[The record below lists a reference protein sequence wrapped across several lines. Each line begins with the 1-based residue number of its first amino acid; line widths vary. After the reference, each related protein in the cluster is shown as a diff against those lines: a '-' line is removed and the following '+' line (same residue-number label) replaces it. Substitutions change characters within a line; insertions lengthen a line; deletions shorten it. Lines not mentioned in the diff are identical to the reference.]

1 MLIEITVPRLGWTME
16 EGTFVG
22 WLKKPGDI
30 VRAGQP
36 LFTLDGDK
44 ALQEVEAIDSG
55 ILRIPPDA
63 PAPGSTVKVGRLLGY
78 LVTESKESEN
88 VSDPAVVATPP
99 SPRPLTVEPTPLS
112 TILDRVENLGLIS
125 GSNRRAISP
134 RALRVAAELNVDWA
148 ALKGTGRGGRIR
160 ERDVVAASGGS
171 TKSTTRA
178 VVAGNVAITDW
189 TFPDLGIEEEVLK
202 PVGHQIIA
210 RQCKSEADLISLT
223 RDADCVITQFA
234 RVNANV
240 IAAMARA
247 RAIVRYGI
255 GVDNVDLDAARA
267 HGIPIC
273 NVLDYCIDEVAD
285 HTLAFILA
293 ATRQVVSHTVHLRAG
308 KWGLAGPLSGMNALR
323 DLTVGVVGF
332 GRIGREVV
340 RRLIAFKCQVVV
352 FDPIVPVGEIERAG
366 ARPAASVEQLLPVC
380 DILTLH
386 CPSTAKTRRMISRD
400 ALAALKP
407 GAVLINVA
415 RGDLVD
421 TAALVEALQS
431 GHLGGAALDVC
442 DPEPIPAES
451 ALLKLSNVIVAPHIA
466 SASPPA
472 VRRLRETAATLA
484 AAALKGE
491 LPPNVVNGLTAPRRI
506 A

>member
-16 EGTFVG
+16 EGTFVA
-22 WLKKPGDI
+22 WLKKPGDR
-30 VRAGQP
+30 VRAGEP

-63 PAPGSTVKVGRLLGY
+63 PEPGSTVKVGRLLGY
-78 LVTESKESEN
+78 LVTDANESES
-88 VSDPAVVATPP
+88 VSDMAAVAPSASETLVGAEPP
-99 SPRPLTVEPTPLS
+99 QRSK
-112 TILDRVENLGLIS
+112 ILDRVENLEPS
-125 GSNRRAISP
+125 ARSNRRAISP
-134 RALRVAAELNVDWA
+134 RALRVAAELNVNWTV
-148 ALKGTGRGGRIR
+148 LKGSGRGGRIR
-160 ERDVVAASGGS
+160 ERDVVAAASGS
-171 TKSTTRA
+171 KKSTARA
-178 VVAGNVAITDW
+178 AIAGQVAITDW
-189 TFPDLGIEEEVLK
+189 TFPDLGIEEEILK
-202 PVGHQIIA
+202 PLGHRIIA
-210 RQCKSEADLISLT
+210 RQCKSEADLISLAA
-223 RDADCVITQFA
+223 DADCVITQFA

-240 IAAMARA
+240 IAALSRA

-267 HGIPIC
+267 HGIPVC
-273 NVLDYCIDEVAD
+273 NVPDYCIDEVAD

-308 KWGLAGPLSGMNALR
+308 NWGLAGPLAAMKALR
-323 DLTVGVVGF
+323 DLTVGVIGF

-352 FDPIVPVGEIERAG
+352 FDPVVPAVEIERAG
-366 ARPAASVEQLLPVC
+366 ARPAASVEKLLPIC

-386 CPSTAKTRRMISRD
+386 CPSTAKTRRMIGRD

-407 GAVLINVA
+407 GAILINVA

-421 TAALVEALQS
+421 TAALIEALQS

-442 DPEPIPAES
+442 DPEPIPADS

-484 AAALKGE
+484 ATALKGE
-491 LPPNVVNGLTAPRRI
+491 LPPNVVNGVTVPRHI